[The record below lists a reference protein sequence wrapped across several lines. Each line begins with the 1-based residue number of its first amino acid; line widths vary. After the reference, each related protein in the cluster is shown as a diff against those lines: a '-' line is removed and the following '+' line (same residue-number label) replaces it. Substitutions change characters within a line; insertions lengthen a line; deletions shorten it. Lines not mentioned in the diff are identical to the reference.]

1 MFIMFNKLDLSNDKL
16 RKHRN
21 EVILSF
27 LVVVLSINVATGAL
41 TNENQP
47 ATQDDEKVK
56 IVASELVG
64 FEPMHYAISH
74 RKVPEPEGLHIE
86 LETAS
91 MTMAELHTRS
101 TNEPVVGILSNI
113 RLGKA
118 YNEGKEF
125 KVLAP
130 WYREGMGADNIT
142 VGQLIS
148 MKDSNISEPKDLE
161 GKKVGLQGLA
171 GGSATAAMTALREEG
186 VNISKIEFVGVD
198 ENTGPLLLK
207 EGRIAAAQ
215 VDSSVIVQE
224 DFDKK
229 YKTAIDFGKVLHEEY
244 GAVPPSQ
251 YVVVRKDHYERNPEK
266 YDKAVQWLRAN
277 YEWADNH
284 KREISETRS
293 NMEEGEAAGKPVEL
307 LMKKFTYFSRIGNL
321 TEEDVDVMQAYYE
334 TAKHQGT
341 IEEIPDLDKVFEV
354 ED

>member
-1 MFIMFNKLDLSNDKL
+1 MLNESIDPANLF
-16 RKHRN
+16 RKYRN
-21 EVILSF
+21 EAILSCIII
-27 LVVVLSINVATGAL
+27 VLSL
-41 TNENQP
+41 TLVNGTLSESNTDTDVEN
-47 ATQDDEKVK
+47 VK

-64 FEPMHYAISH
+64 FEPMHYSISH
-74 RKVPEPEGLHIE
+74 RKVPEPEGVNIE

-101 TNEPVVGILSNI
+101 TNEPVIGILSNI

-130 WYREGMGADNIT
+130 WYREGMGADNMT

-171 GGSATAAMTALREEG
+171 GGSATAAMTALREKN
-186 VNISKIEFVGVD
+186 VNLSKIEFVGVD
-198 ENTGPLLLK
+198 ENTGPLLLE
-207 EGRIAAAQ
+207 EGNIAAAQ

-224 DFDKK
+224 NFDDK

-251 YVVVRKDHYERNPEK
+251 YVVVRKEHYEENPEK
-266 YDKAVQWLRAN
+266 YDKAVRWLRDN
-277 YEWADNH
+277 YEWADEN
-284 KREISETRS
+284 KRQISEVRS
-293 NMEEGEAAGKPVEL
+293 NRDEGEAAGEPVDL
-307 LMKKFTYFSRIGNL
+307 LMKKFTYFQRIGNV
-321 TEEDVDVMQAYYE
+321 TQEDVDVMEAYFE
-334 TAKHQGT
+334 TAKMQGT
-341 IEEIPDLDKVFEV
+341 IDEIPDLDRVFEV
-354 ED
+354 EN

>member
-1 MFIMFNKLDLSNDKL
+1 MSIKVSEIINITEKY
-16 RKHRN
+16 RN
-21 EVILSF
+21 EVILSSIIF
-27 LVVVLSINVATGAL
+27 ILSLTLVSSIVLDSQQEQG
-41 TNENQP
+41 
-47 ATQDDEKVK
+47 QDAEKVK
-56 IVASELVG
+56 VVASELVG
-64 FEPMHYAISH
+64 FEPMHYSITH
-74 RKVPEPEGLHIE
+74 RKVPEPEGINIE

-101 TNEPVVGILSNI
+101 TNEPVIGILSNI

-125 KVLAP
+125 EVLAP
-130 WYREGMGADNIT
+130 WYREGMGAENMT

-148 MKDSNISEPKDLE
+148 MKDSNISKPEDLE
-161 GKKVGLQGLA
+161 GRKVGLQGLA
-171 GGSATAAMTALREEG
+171 GGSATAAMTALRVEG

-198 ENTGPLLLK
+198 AETGPMLLK
-207 EGRIAAAQ
+207 EGRLAAAQ

-224 DFDKK
+224 DFDDK

-251 YVVVRKDHYERNPEK
+251 YVVVRKEHYEQNPEK

-284 KREISETRS
+284 KREISEKRS
-293 NMEEGEAAGKPVEL
+293 NMEEGEASGKPVDL
-307 LMKKFTYFSRIGNL
+307 LIKKFTYFSRIGEM
-321 TEEDVDVMQAYYE
+321 TEEDVDVMEAYYE
-334 TAKHQGT
+334 TAKQKGT

-354 ED
+354 GN

>member
-1 MFIMFNKLDLSNDKL
+1 MDNFKIFS
-16 RKHRN
+16 
-21 EVILSF
+21 IATIF
-27 LVVVLSINVATGAL
+27 VLSAAL
-41 TNENQP
+41 SYGFMGGFQSEQAESTDTE
-47 ATQDDEKVK
+47 DEKVK

-74 RKVPEPEGLHIE
+74 HKVSEPEGVDIE

-101 TNEPVVGILSNI
+101 TDEPVIGILSNV

-118 YNEGKEF
+118 YNEGKNFE
-125 KVLAP
+125 VLAP
-130 WYREGMGADNIT
+130 WYREGMGADNMT

-186 VNISKIEFVGVD
+186 VNISKIEFVGVN
-198 ENTGPLLLK
+198 EETGPVLLE
-207 EGRIAAAQ
+207 EGQIAAAQ
-215 VDSSVIVQE
+215 VDSSVVVDPQ
-224 DFDKK
+224 FDEK

-251 YVVVRKDHYERNPEK
+251 YVVVREEYYEENPEK
-266 YDKAVQWLRAN
+266 YDKAVEWLRDN

-284 KREISETRS
+284 RRQISEKRS
-293 NMEEGEAAGKPVEL
+293 NMEEGEAAGKPVDL
-307 LMKKFTYFSRIGNL
+307 LMKKFTYFQRIGNL
-321 TEEDVDVMQAYYE
+321 TQEDVDVMQAYFE
-334 TAKHQGT
+334 TAEQQGT
-341 IEEIPDLDKVFEV
+341 IEEVPDLDKVFEV
-354 ED
+354 DEQ

>member
-1 MFIMFNKLDLSNDKL
+1 MAMNLDSIKSMDNFKI
-16 RKHRN
+16 
-21 EVILSF
+21 VSITTIFILSAA
-27 LVVVLSINVATGAL
+27 LSYGFMGGFQSGQAEPTD
-41 TNENQP
+41 TE
-47 ATQDDEKVK
+47 DEKVK

-64 FEPMHYAISH
+64 FEPMNYAISH
-74 RKVPEPEGLHIE
+74 HKVPEPEGVDIE

-101 TNEPVVGILSNI
+101 TDEPVIGILSNV

-118 YNEGKEF
+118 YNEGKNFE
-125 KVLAP
+125 VLAP
-130 WYREGMGADNIT
+130 WYREGMGADNMT

-198 ENTGPLLLK
+198 EETGPVLLE
-207 EGRIAAAQ
+207 EGQIAAAQ
-215 VDSSVIVQE
+215 VDSSVIVDPQFNE
-224 DFDKK
+224 E

-251 YVVVRKDHYERNPEK
+251 YVVVREKYYEENPEK
-266 YDKAVQWLRAN
+266 YDKAVEWLRDN

-284 KREISETRS
+284 RRQISEKRA
-293 NMEEGEAAGKPVEL
+293 NMEEGEAAGKPVDL
-307 LMKKFTYFSRIGNL
+307 LMKKFTYFSRIGNV
-321 TEEDVDVMQAYYE
+321 TQEDVDVMQAYFE
-334 TAKHQGT
+334 TAEQQGT
-341 IEEIPDLDKVFEV
+341 IEEVPDLDKVFEV
-354 ED
+354 DEQ

>member
-1 MFIMFNKLDLSNDKL
+1 MQMNSDSIKSMDNFKIFS
-16 RKHRN
+16 
-21 EVILSF
+21 IATIF
-27 LVVVLSINVATGAL
+27 VLSAAL
-41 TNENQP
+41 SYGFMGGFQSEQAESTDTE
-47 ATQDDEKVK
+47 DEKVK

-74 RKVPEPEGLHIE
+74 HKVSEPEGVDIE

-101 TNEPVVGILSNI
+101 TDEPVIGILSNV

-118 YNEGKEF
+118 YNEGKNFE
-125 KVLAP
+125 VLAP
-130 WYREGMGADNIT
+130 WYREGMGADNMT

-186 VNISKIEFVGVD
+186 VNISKIEFVGVN
-198 ENTGPLLLK
+198 EETGPVLLE
-207 EGRIAAAQ
+207 EGQIAAAQ
-215 VDSSVIVQE
+215 VDSSVVVDPQ
-224 DFDKK
+224 FDEK

-251 YVVVRKDHYERNPEK
+251 YVVVREEYYEENPEK
-266 YDKAVQWLRAN
+266 YDKAVEWLRDN

-284 KREISETRS
+284 RRQISEKRS
-293 NMEEGEAAGKPVEL
+293 NMEEGEAAGKPVDL
-307 LMKKFTYFSRIGNL
+307 LMKKFTYFQRIGNL
-321 TEEDVDVMQAYYE
+321 TQEDVDVMQAYFE
-334 TAKHQGT
+334 TAEQQGT
-341 IEEIPDLDKVFEV
+341 IEEVPDLDKVFEV
-354 ED
+354 DEQ

>member
-1 MFIMFNKLDLSNDKL
+1 MEMNLDSIKSMDNFKIFSIATIF
-16 RKHRN
+16 
-21 EVILSF
+21 ILSTA
-27 LVVVLSINVATGAL
+27 LSYGFMGGFQSGQAESTD
-41 TNENQP
+41 TE
-47 ATQDDEKVK
+47 DEKVK

-74 RKVPEPEGLHIE
+74 HKVSEPEGVDIE

-101 TNEPVVGILSNI
+101 TDEPVIGILSNV

-118 YNEGKEF
+118 YNEGKNFE
-125 KVLAP
+125 VLAP
-130 WYREGMGADNIT
+130 WYREGMGADNMT

-186 VNISKIEFVGVD
+186 VNISKIEFVGVN
-198 ENTGPLLLK
+198 EETGPVLLE
-207 EGRIAAAQ
+207 EGQIAAAQ
-215 VDSSVIVQE
+215 VDSSVVVDPQ
-224 DFDKK
+224 FDEK

-251 YVVVRKDHYERNPEK
+251 YVVVREEYYEENPEK
-266 YDKAVQWLRAN
+266 YDKAVEWLRDN

-284 KREISETRS
+284 RRQISEKRS
-293 NMEEGEAAGKPVEL
+293 NMEEGEAAGKPVDL
-307 LMKKFTYFSRIGNL
+307 LMKKFTYFQRIGNL
-321 TEEDVDVMQAYYE
+321 TQEDVDVMQAYFE
-334 TAKHQGT
+334 TAEQQGT
-341 IEEIPDLDKVFEV
+341 IEEVPDLDEVFEV
-354 ED
+354 DEQ

>member
-1 MFIMFNKLDLSNDKL
+1 MNSDSIKSMDNFKIFS
-16 RKHRN
+16 
-21 EVILSF
+21 IATIF
-27 LVVVLSINVATGAL
+27 VLSAAL
-41 TNENQP
+41 SYGFMGGFQSEQAESTDTE
-47 ATQDDEKVK
+47 DEKVK

-74 RKVPEPEGLHIE
+74 HKVSEPEGVDIE

-101 TNEPVVGILSNI
+101 TDEPVIGILSNV

-118 YNEGKEF
+118 YNEGKNFE
-125 KVLAP
+125 VLAP
-130 WYREGMGADNIT
+130 WYREGMGADNMT

-186 VNISKIEFVGVD
+186 VNISKIEFVGVN
-198 ENTGPLLLK
+198 EETGPVLLE
-207 EGRIAAAQ
+207 EGQIAAAQ
-215 VDSSVIVQE
+215 VDSSVVVDPQ
-224 DFDKK
+224 FDEK

-251 YVVVRKDHYERNPEK
+251 YVVVREEYYEENPEK
-266 YDKAVQWLRAN
+266 YDKAVEWLRDN

-284 KREISETRS
+284 RRQISEKRS
-293 NMEEGEAAGKPVEL
+293 NMEEGEAAGKPVDL
-307 LMKKFTYFSRIGNL
+307 LMKKFTYFQRIGNL
-321 TEEDVDVMQAYYE
+321 TQEDVDVMQAYFE
-334 TAKHQGT
+334 TAEQQGT
-341 IEEIPDLDKVFEV
+341 IEEVPDLDKVFEV
-354 ED
+354 DEQ